1 MTDKLDRDLPKGR
14 IRKKK
19 TLKNFAAHTLA
30 VTVVF
35 VSTAV
40 MRILW
45 NLRAK
50 RRTKKNVLQK
60 SKIGKLCQQ
69 VREGCITAFCRWYGS
84 IIILSSFLFCYLS
97 T

>member
-1 MTDKLDRDLPKGR
+1 MTDKLDQDLPKER
-14 IRKKK
+14 IRKKKK

-50 RRTKKNVLQK
+50 RRTKKK
-60 SKIGKLCQQ
+60 MY
-69 VREGCITAFCRWYGS
+69 CRN
-84 IIILSSFLFCYLS
+84 LK
-97 T
+97 